1 MRASSPVCTATVAAM
16 AALLATTVPAHAAS
30 SATATAGTVSITLF
44 DLNPSDGLAP
54 VFTFLGES
62 SASYAF
68 ANGSAAADTASG
80 LNAATA
86 VALDVPFVSVAGST
100 GANGAHGQATS
111 AGGDSSGNWIG
122 GDGQGVF
129 FASLEV
135 GAWTGVLIE
144 MDYAGTATT
153 TIGQTVEG
161 YGEAAQAYVSVLIN
175 VFGADGQ
182 ESHSATR
189 SLYAS
194 SVWDGNGFSG
204 QDLSFDGR
212 LRLTYANLSGD
223 VLTGSYVASA
233 YAYAASAIPAVPE
246 PGTYGLMLA
255 GLAGVAAVARRR
267 R

>member
-1 MRASSPVCTATVAAM
+1 MATVLAA
-16 AALLATTVPAHAAS
+16 AAPAFAAS
-30 SATATAGTVSITLF
+30 SASATAGAVSITLF

-54 VFTFLGES
+54 SLTFIGES

-68 ANGSAAADTASG
+68 AGGMSLSDVAGGLDATTTVT
-80 LNAATA
+80 LNAP
-86 VALDVPFVSVAGST
+86 LVSVAGST
-100 GANGAHGQATS
+100 SPNGAFGQAAV
-111 AGGDSSGNWIG
+111 AGGDGSGNWVG

-129 FASLEV
+129 SASIEV

-153 TIGQTVEG
+153 TVGMTGSGEG
-161 YGEAAQAYVSVLIN
+161 EVAQSFISVLIN
-175 VFGADGQ
+175 IDGADGR

-194 SVWDGNGFSG
+194 SVWDGSGYTG
-204 QDLSFDGR
+204 QDLSFSGR
-212 LRLTYANLSGD
+212 LRLTYANLSD
-223 VLTGSYVASA
+223 DLLTGNYVTSA
-233 YAYAASAIPAVPE
+233 YAYAASAVPVPE